1 MQQYY
6 EPHLGYR
13 LPAGTEMTGKLLGEI
28 LADHR
33 SRLLP
38 RYEGLRDAYEG
49 KHAILEKRAKD
60 KYKPDNRLVTNFQR
74 QIVDT
79 MVGFFL
85 GVPVRLSGDG
95 SPESDAAVEWLED
108 WGARVGSD
116 DLDAELSKTCDIYGS
131 AYEVMWRDADAL
143 PRSSVATP
151 MGCLM
156 VFDDT
161 VARRPMYAARF
172 FLDTNRFDGEADC
185 LRGTLYTPTEEITFE
200 DRGGIRFGDATPHG
214 FPGVP
219 VVEYVENEER
229 RGLFEGVESLID
241 AYEDAISEKA
251 NDVDYY
257 ADAYL
262 AILGA
267 KLDEQTLNALR
278 DNRIINLSGSDA
290 DKVLVQF
297 LSKPEADGTQENLL
311 SRLERLIYSLSMVAD
326 ISDEDFGT
334 ASGIAIRY
342 RLQAMSDL
350 ALVKERKFRRGLR
363 ERWRLLFGYAANTQ
377 VADGEWLVVTPIFT
391 RNLPTNLVEEAQV
404 AAQLSGIVSEETQLS
419 VLSCVESPS
428 DEIAR
433 KASEADE
440 AAAAVTFPRE
450 VAQQPDEGGEEEA

>member
-1 MQQYY
+1 MQQYF

-13 LPAGTEMTGKLLGEI
+13 LPAGTEMTGRLLGDI
-28 LADHR
+28 LSDHR
-33 SRLLP
+33 SRLLL
-38 RYEGLRDAYEG
+38 RYEALRDAYEG
-49 KHAILEKRAKD
+49 RHAILEKAAKAQ
-60 KYKPDNRLVTNFQR
+60 YKPDNRLVTNFQR

-79 MVGFFL
+79 MVGYFL
-85 GVPVRLSGDG
+85 GKPVALTGD
-95 SPESDAAVEWLED
+95 STPASEAAVAWLQD
-108 WGARVGSD
+108 WGALVGAD

-131 AYEVMWRDADAL
+131 AYEVMWRDADAS

-172 FLDTNRFDGEADC
+172 FLDANRFDGEPDR
-185 LRGTLYTPTEEITFE
+185 LRGTLYTPTEEVPFE
-200 DRGGIRFGDATPHG
+200 DAGGIRFGDATPHG

-229 RGLFEGVESLID
+229 RGLFEGVQSLVE
-241 AYEDAISEKA
+241 AYEDALSEKA

-262 AILGA
+262 AVLGA
-267 KLDEQTLNALR
+267 RLDQETLDALR
-278 DNRIINLSGSDA
+278 DNRIINLTGSDA

-311 SRLERLIYSLSMVAD
+311 GRLERLIYSLSMVAD

-363 ERWRLLFGYAANTQ
+363 ERWRLLLGYAATTG
-377 VADGEWLVVTPIFT
+377 VDAGAWVTVTPHFS
-391 RNLPTNLVEEAQV
+391 RNLPADLVEEAQV

-419 VLSCVESPS
+419 VLSCVESPA

-433 KASEADE
+433 KASEAE
-440 AAAAVTFPRE
+440 EESAAVTFPRE
-450 VAQQPDEGGEEEA
+450 AARPAGEDGGEEA

>member
-13 LPAGTEMTGKLLGEI
+13 LPAGTEMTPKLLARI
-28 LADHR
+28 LHDYR
-33 SRLLP
+33 SGQLP

-49 KHAILEKRAKD
+49 RHAILSKPQKEE
-60 KYKPDNRLVTNFQR
+60 YKPDNRLVTNFQR

-79 MVGFFL
+79 MVGYFL
-85 GVPVRLSGDG
+85 GVPIRLTGDG
-95 SPESDAAVEWLED
+95 TPESDAAVSWLQD
-108 WGARVGSD
+108 WGALVGSD
-116 DLDAELSKTCDIYGS
+116 DVDAELSKACDIYGS
-131 AYEVMWRDADAL
+131 AYEVLWRDADAS
-143 PRSSVATP
+143 PRTSVATP

-172 FLDTNRFDGEADC
+172 FLDANRFDGEADC
-185 LRGTLYTPTEEITFE
+185 LRGTLYTPTEEVPFE
-200 DRGGIRFGDATPHG
+200 ERGGIHFGDPAPHG

-229 RGLFEGVESLID
+229 RGLFEGVQSLVE
-241 AYEDAISEKA
+241 AYEDALSEKA

-267 KLDEQTLNALR
+267 RLNDETLKHLR
-278 DNRIINLSGSDA
+278 DSRIINLSGSDA

-311 SRLERLIYSLSMVAD
+311 ARLERLIYSLSMVAD

-363 ERWRLLFGYAANTQ
+363 ERWRLLLGYAATTG
-377 VADGEWLVVTPIFT
+377 VDPGAWLTVTSRFT
-391 RNLPTNLVEEAQV
+391 RNLPANLVEEAQV

-419 VLSCVESPS
+419 VLSCVESPA
-428 DEIAR
+428 DEMAR

-440 AAAAVTFPRE
+440 AAEGVTFPRE
-450 VAQQPDEGGEEEA
+450 VVDGEVTA

>member
-13 LPAGTEMTGKLLGEI
+13 LPAGTEMTARLLGDI
-28 LADHR
+28 LADYR
-33 SRLLP
+33 ARQLDRLQ
-38 RYEGLRDAYEG
+38 GLRDAYEG
-49 KHAILEKRAKD
+49 DHPILAKPPKA

-79 MVGFFL
+79 MVGYFL

-95 SPESDAAVEWLED
+95 TPESDAAVSWLDD
-108 WGARVGSD
+108 WGAMVGSD

-131 AYEVMWRDADAL
+131 AYEVMWRDSDAT
-143 PRSSVATP
+143 PRSSAASP

-156 VFDDT
+156 MFDDT
-161 VARRPMYAARF
+161 VARRPMYAVRF

-185 LRGTLYTPTEEITFE
+185 LRGTLYTPTEEVPFE
-200 DRGGIRFGDATPHG
+200 DRGGIHFGDPAPHG

-229 RGLFEGVESLID
+229 RGLFEGVESLVE
-241 AYEDAISEKA
+241 AYEDALSEKA

-262 AILGA
+262 SVLGA
-267 KLDEQTLNALR
+267 KLDDETLSALR
-278 DNRIINLSGSDA
+278 DSRIINLAGSDA

-326 ISDEDFGT
+326 ISDDEFGT

-363 ERWRLLFGYAANTQ
+363 ERWRLLCGYAANTA
-377 VADGEWLVVTPIFT
+377 VPDDAWLTVTPHFT
-391 RNLPTNLVEEAQV
+391 RNLPANLVEEAQV

-419 VLSCVESPS
+419 VLSCVDSPS
-428 DEIAR
+428 DEMGR
-433 KASEADE
+433 KASEAEE
-440 AAAAVTFPRE
+440 AASAVTFPRE
-450 VAQQPDEGGEEEA
+450 AAQPADEGGEGA

>member
-13 LPAGTEMTGKLLGEI
+13 LPAGTDMTPKLLGDI
-28 LADHR
+28 LHDYR
-33 SRLLP
+33 TGQLP

-49 KHAILEKRAKD
+49 RHAILTKPPKD
-60 KYKPDNRLVTNFQR
+60 QYKPDNRLVANFQR

-79 MVGFFL
+79 MVGYFL
-85 GVPVRLSGDG
+85 GVPIRLTGDG
-95 SPESDAAVEWLED
+95 TPESDAAVSWLQD
-108 WGARVGSD
+108 WGSLVGSD
-116 DLDAELSKTCDIYGS
+116 DVDAELSKTCDIYGS
-131 AYEVMWRDADAL
+131 AYEVLWRDAGAS
-143 PRSSVATP
+143 PRTSVATP

-185 LRGTLYTPTEEITFE
+185 LRGTLYTPTEEVPFE
-200 DRGGIRFGDATPHG
+200 DRGGIRFGDPAPHG

-229 RGLFEGVESLID
+229 RGLFEGVQSLVE
-241 AYEDAISEKA
+241 AYEDALSEKA

-262 AILGA
+262 SILGA
-267 KLDEQTLNALR
+267 KLDDQTLKHLR
-278 DNRIINLSGSDA
+278 DSRIINLSGSDA

-311 SRLERLIYSLSMVAD
+311 GRLERLIYSLSMVAD

-363 ERWRLLFGYAANTQ
+363 ERWRLLLGYAATTG
-377 VADGEWLVVTPIFT
+377 VDAGAWLTVTPRFT
-391 RNLPTNLVEEAQV
+391 RNLPANLVEEAQV

-419 VLSCVESPS
+419 VLSCVESTA

-433 KASEADE
+433 KASEAEE
-440 AAAAVTFPRE
+440 AASAAVFPRE
-450 VAQQPDEGGEEEA
+450 AAVADDDGGEVA

>member
-6 EPHLGYR
+6 EPYLGYS
-13 LPAGTEMTGKLLGEI
+13 LPAGTEMTPRLLGDI
-28 LADHR
+28 LHDHR
-33 SRLLP
+33 SRYLP

-49 KHAILEKRAKD
+49 RHAILSKPPKAE
-60 KYKPDNRLVTNFQR
+60 YKPDNRLVTNFQR

-79 MVGFFL
+79 MVGYFL
-85 GVPVRLSGDG
+85 GTPIRLVGDG
-95 SPESDAAVEWLED
+95 TPESDAAVEWLQG
-108 WGARVGSD
+108 WGTLVGAD
-116 DLDAELSKTCDIYGS
+116 DIDAELSKACDIYGS
-131 AYEVMWRDADAL
+131 AYEVMWRDDDAS

-151 MGCLM
+151 MGCI
-156 VFDDT
+156 VVHDET

-172 FLDTNRFDGEADC
+172 FLDSNRFDGEADC
-185 LRGTLYTPTEEITFE
+185 LRGTLYTPTEEVPFE
-200 DRGGIRFGDATPHG
+200 DRGGIHFGDPTPHG

-229 RGLFEGVESLID
+229 RGLFEGVQSLVE
-241 AYEDAISEKA
+241 AYEDALSEKA

-262 AILGA
+262 SILGA
-267 KLDEQTLNALR
+267 KLDEQTLKHLR
-278 DNRIINLSGSDA
+278 DSRIINLSGSDA
-290 DKVLVQF
+290 GKVLVQF

-311 SRLERLIYSLSMVAD
+311 ARLERLIYSLSMVAD

-363 ERWRLLFGYAANTQ
+363 ERWRLLLGYAATTG
-377 VADGEWLVVTPIFT
+377 VDAGAWLTVTPRFT
-391 RNLPTNLVEEAQV
+391 RNLPANLVEEAQV

-419 VLSCVESPS
+419 VLSCVESPA
-428 DEIAR
+428 DEMER
-433 KASEADE
+433 KAGEAEE
-440 AAAAVTFPRE
+440 AASSVTYPRASAVPGDD
-450 VAQQPDEGGEEEA
+450 VGGVG

>member
-1 MQQYY
+1 MQQHY

-13 LPAGTEMTGKLLGEI
+13 LPAGTEMTPKLLGDI
-28 LADHR
+28 LHDYR
-33 SRLLP
+33 TGQLS

-49 KHAILEKRAKD
+49 RHAILTKPPKD
-60 KYKPDNRLVTNFQR
+60 AYKPDNRLVANFQR

-79 MVGFFL
+79 MVGYFL
-85 GVPVRLSGDG
+85 GVPIRLTGDG
-95 SPESDAAVEWLED
+95 TPESDAAVSWLQD
-108 WGARVGSD
+108 WGSLVGSD
-116 DLDAELSKTCDIYGS
+116 DVDAELSKTCDIYGS
-131 AYEVMWRDADAL
+131 AYEVLWRDADAS
-143 PRSSVATP
+143 PRTSVATP

-185 LRGTLYTPTEEITFE
+185 LRGTLYTPTEEVPFE
-200 DRGGIRFGDATPHG
+200 DRGGIRLGDPAPHG

-229 RGLFEGVESLID
+229 RGLFEGVQSLVE
-241 AYEDAISEKA
+241 AYEDALSEKA

-267 KLDEQTLNALR
+267 KLDEQTLRALR
-278 DNRIINLSGSDA
+278 DSRIINLSGSDA

-311 SRLERLIYSLSMVAD
+311 GRLERLIYSLSMVAD

-350 ALVKERKFRRGLR
+350 ALTKERKFRRGLR
-363 ERWRLLFGYAANTQ
+363 ERWRLLLGYAATTG
-377 VADGEWLVVTPIFT
+377 VDPGAWLTVTPRFT
-391 RNLPTNLVEEAQV
+391 RNLPANLVEEAQV
-404 AAQLSGIVSEETQLS
+404 AAQLAGIVSEETQLS
-419 VLSCVESPS
+419 VLSCVESPA
-428 DEIAR
+428 DEMAR

-450 VAQQPDEGGEEEA
+450 AAQPADEGGGEA